1 MPEVDRHDTSSIYR
15 KLTLGELQKEVP
27 QLNWREYLQVTLGDV
42 ELEDDEA
49 LVSYATPYLVQMGKI
64 LAETD
69 RRVVHNYI
77 IWRLVTVPAAAVI
90 IRRLLT
96 FESFLTGDV
105 NYDSYDRWLSARA
118 RRVSEDSAGHSV
130 GKASMVRA
138 GGKIDDNWI
147 TLPLLP
153 GQPL

>member
-105 NYDSYDRWLSARA
+105 NYDSYDR
-118 RRVSEDSAGHSV
+118 
-130 GKASMVRA
+130 
-138 GGKIDDNWI
+138 
-147 TLPLLP
+147 
-153 GQPL
+153 